1 MDTVLLTRRDP
12 AVNMNRFYI
21 VSLEASLFGDHAVL
35 RCWGRIGTKGRS
47 LIELHEGREEA
58 VRRMTRLV
66 REKLRRGYVTA

>member
-35 RCWGRIGTKGRS
+35 RCWGRIGTKGCS
-47 LIELHEGREEA
+47 LIELHEGREDA
-58 VRRMTRLV
+58 VRRMARLV